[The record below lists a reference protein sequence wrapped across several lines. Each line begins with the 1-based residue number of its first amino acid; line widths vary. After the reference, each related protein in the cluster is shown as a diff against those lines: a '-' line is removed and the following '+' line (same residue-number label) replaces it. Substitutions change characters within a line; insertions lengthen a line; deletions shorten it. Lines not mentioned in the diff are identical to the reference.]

1 MTPQELTAAVRE
13 TTFTYEEAQD
23 LINLLKEKQVR
34 GHVHMTSAKI
44 WVFQTFS
51 IDMSFMLK
59 NVPMSQLAQLE
70 HYEVVAVD

>member
-1 MTPQELTAAVRE
+1 MHAARTEETGGVLEEPAKMTPQELTAAVRE

-44 WVFQTFS
+44 WVF
-51 IDMSFMLK
+51 
-59 NVPMSQLAQLE
+59 
-70 HYEVVAVD
+70 